1 MSIVETLKARASLL
15 VFVGVALGVASYEW
29 HQAKSATLSEQP
41 KQPKT
46 ANARGVLAEGRL
58 VAYPDAVVTLG
69 AETGGKL
76 VKLLVHERD
85 HVERGDLIAEIDVA
99 EQRAAL
105 REAWA
110 RVKESESDIT
120 FLEQERSRSEH
131 LFAENALAR
140 AAYDKSSH
148 DAESATRHRGALLAA
163 SARLQTHVDKASMRA
178 PIAGTVTTRF
188 VEAGEYVLAGA
199 PLVPLV
205 DLQRLRVQAEIGE
218 FDIARVALGAKV
230 TLRAEGYAPT
240 WHGSVEEIP
249 DEVVA
254 RQMKPLDPSRPVDTR
269 VLLVKIRLDE
279 PVPLRLGQRV
289 EVAILTPQPG
299 QK

>member
-1 MSIVETLKARASLL
+1 MSIVETLRARASVL

-29 HQAKSATLSEQP
+29 HQAKSATLPVAP
-41 KQPKT
+41 KPKT
-46 ANARGVLAEGRL
+46 AASVAVLAEGRL
-58 VAYPDAVVTLG
+58 VAYPDAEVTLG

-85 HVERGDLIAEIDVA
+85 RVERGDVIAEIDVA
-99 EQRAAL
+99 EERAAL
-105 REAWA
+105 NEAWA
-110 RVKESESDIT
+110 RVKESEPDIT
-120 FLEQERSRSEH
+120 YLEQERSRSEH
-131 LFAENALAR
+131 LFGQNAVAR
-140 AAYDKSSH
+140 AAYDKSIH
-148 DAESATRHRGALLAA
+148 DVESASRHRASLLAT
-163 SARLQTHVDKASMRA
+163 STRLKAQVDKATVRA

-188 VEAGEYVLAGA
+188 VEMGAYVAPGA
-199 PLVPLV
+199 PIVTLV
-205 DLQRLRVQAEIGE
+205 DLARLRVQAEIGE
-218 FDIARVALGAKV
+218 FDAARVALGAKV

-240 WHGSVEEIP
+240 WRGSVEEIQ

-289 EVAILTPQPG
+289 EVEIR
-299 QK
+299 

>member
-1 MSIVETLKARASLL
+1 MSIIETLRARASVL

-29 HQAKSATLSEQP
+29 HQAKSATLPARAAP
-41 KQPKT
+41 KAKT
-46 ANARGVLAEGRL
+46 SAVLAEGRL
-58 VAYPDAVVTLG
+58 VAYPDAEVTLG

-85 HVERGDLIAEIDVA
+85 RVERGDVLAEVDVV

-105 REAWA
+105 NEAWA
-110 RVKESESDIT
+110 RVKEADPDIAY
-120 FLEQERSRSEH
+120 LEQERSRSEQ
-131 LFAENALAR
+131 LFAQNAVAR

-148 DAESATRHRGALLAA
+148 DAESATRHRAALLAT
-163 SARLQTHVDKASMRA
+163 SARLKAQVDKATVRA

-188 VEAGEYVLAGA
+188 VEAGAYVSPGA
-199 PLVPLV
+199 PIVTLV
-205 DLQRLRVQAEIGE
+205 DLTRLRVQAEIGE
-218 FDIARVALGAKV
+218 FDAARVALGAKV

-240 WHGSVEEIP
+240 WRGSVEEIP

-289 EVAILTPQPG
+289 EVEIR
-299 QK
+299 

>member
-1 MSIVETLKARASLL
+1 MSIIETLRARASVL

-29 HQAKSATLSEQP
+29 HQAKSATLPPSAAP
-41 KQPKT
+41 KAKT
-46 ANARGVLAEGRL
+46 SAVLAEGRL
-58 VAYPDAVVTLG
+58 VAYPDAEVTLG

-76 VKLLVHERD
+76 AKLLVHERD
-85 HVERGDLIAEIDVA
+85 RVERGDVLAEVDVA

-105 REAWA
+105 NEAWA
-110 RVKESESDIT
+110 HVKEADPDIAY
-120 FLEQERSRSEH
+120 LEQERSRSEQ
-131 LFAENALAR
+131 LFAQNAVAR

-148 DAESATRHRGALLAA
+148 DAESATRHRAALLAT
-163 SARLQTHVDKASMRA
+163 SARLKAQVDKATVRA

-188 VEAGEYVLAGA
+188 VEAGAYVSPGA
-199 PLVPLV
+199 PIVTLV
-205 DLQRLRVQAEIGE
+205 DLTRLRVQAEIGE
-218 FDIARVALGAKV
+218 FDAARVALGAKV

-240 WHGSVEEIP
+240 WRGSVEEIP

-289 EVAILTPQPG
+289 EVEIR
-299 QK
+299 

>member
-1 MSIVETLKARASLL
+1 MSIIETLRARASVL

-29 HQAKSATLSEQP
+29 HQAKSATLPPSAAP
-41 KQPKT
+41 KAKT
-46 ANARGVLAEGRL
+46 TAVLAEGRL
-58 VAYPDAVVTLG
+58 VAYPDAEVTLG

-85 HVERGDLIAEIDVA
+85 RVERGDVLAEVDVA

-105 REAWA
+105 NEAWA
-110 RVKESESDIT
+110 RVKEADPDIAY
-120 FLEQERSRSEH
+120 LEQERSRSEQ
-131 LFAENALAR
+131 LFAQNAVAR

-148 DAESATRHRGALLAA
+148 DAESATRHRAALLAT
-163 SARLQTHVDKASMRA
+163 SARLKAQVDKATVRA

-188 VEAGEYVLAGA
+188 VEAGAYVSPGA
-199 PLVPLV
+199 PIVTLV
-205 DLQRLRVQAEIGE
+205 DLTRLRVQAEIGE
-218 FDIARVALGAKV
+218 FDAARVVLGAKV
-230 TLRAEGYAPT
+230 TLRAEGYGPT
-240 WHGSVEEIP
+240 WRGSVEEIP

-279 PVPLRLGQRV
+279 PLPLRLGQRV
-289 EVAILTPQPG
+289 EVEIR
-299 QK
+299 